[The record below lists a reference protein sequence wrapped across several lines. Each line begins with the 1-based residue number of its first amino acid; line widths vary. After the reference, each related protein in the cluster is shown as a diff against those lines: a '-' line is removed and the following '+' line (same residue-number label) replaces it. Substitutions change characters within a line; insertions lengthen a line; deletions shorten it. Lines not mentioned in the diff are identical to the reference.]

1 MTIGDRIQDRRTYL
15 GMTMEELGKKV
26 GVQRSAVNKW
36 EKGVVTNIRASTIAK
51 IAYALDVSPVW
62 LLGLEDDQ
70 QKQDEE
76 EQRLLG
82 LFRSMSDEGRAYL
95 LKTAEMASR
104 TYLKKDTEIPREV
117 G

>member
-1 MTIGDRIQDRRTYL
+1 
-15 GMTMEELGKKV
+15 MEELGKKV

-36 EKGVVTNIRASTIAK
+36 EKGVVTNIRSSTIAK

-76 EQRLLG
+76 EQRLLS
-82 LFRSMSDEGRAYL
+82 LFRMMNDDGRSYL
-95 LKTAEMASR
+95 LQTAEMASR
-104 TYLKKDTEIPREV
+104 IYIKKDSPVSDEV
-117 G
+117 I